1 VFPFC
6 HSFAD
11 RLLTTVV
18 QVLLNENDALWS
30 HFRHQHISDTIEAI
44 SAKFKDHMKTQ
55 GAQLAKG
62 ELTDISS
69 MADGVRQ
76 LAQYQEQA
84 GKLAQHM
91 QVRVRLE
98 VRKYV
103 RNSMYNFSLVF
114 LVAALFLV

>member
-1 VFPFC
+1 
-6 HSFAD
+6 
-11 RLLTTVV
+11 
-18 QVLLNENDALWS
+18 
-30 HFRHQHISDTIEAI
+30 
-44 SAKFKDHMKTQ
+44 MKTQ

-91 QVRVRLE
+91 QMADACMDRFQKKKLHQLGLLE
-98 VRKYV
+98 QTMATGVTDEGKKPKLAQLTNDLDQLLRSEEVGLQEKV
-103 RNSMYNFSLVF
+103 L
-114 LVAALFLV
+114 LL